1 MHNLVIICINK
12 KSVCV
17 VDILGARRYD
27 GWSSSGRKRR
37 VASTWPVLEV
47 HAWLPPGAIRKYQT
61 LIPRLEK
68 IPFIRRFGVSVF
80 VAARKPR

>member
-1 MHNLVIICINK
+1 
-12 KSVCV
+12 
-17 VDILGARRYD
+17 
-27 GWSSSGRKRR
+27 
-37 VASTWPVLEV
+37 VLEV